1 MALPFITQGFRMA
14 RRFSVVLRSVL
25 ALALAAVAV
34 PLVNLAGGELADL
47 LQRGTHP

>member
-1 MALPFITQGFRMA
+1 MA

-34 PLVNLAGGELADL
+34 PLVNLAGGEFADL
-47 LQRGTHP
+47 LQLPRGGDARLAYDLL